1 MSTPALAPAAAA
13 RGFSGEILTEE
24 NPDYDGARVTFNAL
38 IDRRPLAI
46 ARCRST
52 EDVAIALATADEHE
66 LPVAVRGGG
75 HNVAGHAVCD
85 GGLVVDLTG
94 LGNVEVDPDARVA
107 RAGGGALWRTFDAAA
122 QAHGLAVPGGTFATT
137 GVGGLT
143 LGGGIGFLIGRLG
156 LTCDSLVAAEVV
168 TVGGDVIVASEDD
181 HADLFWALRGGGG
194 NFGVVTRL
202 DFTLH
207 PMREVVGGFLVYAR
221 EAARE
226 ALRVF
231 RDVALAA
238 SDELSVQCQLAETR
252 DSGQRMFAVIV
263 CSSSEDPEPEG
274 LRLLREAPGLQF
286 DDVKRRS
293 YLDLQSELDLP
304 FGLRHYWKGHFVRE
318 LPDAAVDALCDRF
331 EAPARTPG
339 GILIEAIHGA
349 AARVPADATA
359 VGFREAAFNVSALG
373 IWEDASDDDV
383 GIAWARETAAV
394 VEPHSLQGGGYLNYM
409 QADEPADR
417 VRAAF
422 GAERFERLREVK
434 RRYDPGNVLRFN
446 QNIPPA

>member
-1 MSTPALAPAAAA
+1 MGTPALAPAAAA
-13 RGFSGEILTEE
+13 RGFSGEILAES
-24 NPDYDGARVTFNAL
+24 DGSYDGARATFNAL
-38 IDRRPLAI
+38 VDRRPLAI

-52 EDVAIALATADEHE
+52 EDVAVALALAREHE

-85 GGLVVDLTG
+85 GGLVVDLSG
-94 LGNVEVDPDARVA
+94 LGEVVVDPEARLA
-107 RAGGGALWRTFDAAA
+107 RAGGGAVWRTFDAAA

-156 LTCDSLVAAEVV
+156 LTCDSLAAAEVV
-168 TVGGDVIVASEDD
+168 TVDGEVLVASEDD

-194 NFGVVTRL
+194 NFGVVTRF
-202 DFTLH
+202 DFALH
-207 PMREVVGGFLVYAR
+207 PVREVVAGFLVYAY
-221 EAARE
+221 ESARE

-238 SDELSVQCQLAETR
+238 PDDFSIQSQIGGSRETGER
-252 DSGQRMFAVIV
+252 VFVVIV
-263 CSSSEDPEPEG
+263 CSSGEDPEPEG
-274 LRLLREAPGLQF
+274 LRLLRKAPGLRV
-286 DDVKRRS
+286 DDVRPRS

-304 FGLRHYWKGHFVRE
+304 FGLRNYWKGHFVRA
-318 LPDAAVDALCDRF
+318 LPDTAIDGLCDRF
-331 EAPARTPG
+331 EALDETPG
-339 GILIEAIHGA
+339 AILIETIHGV
-349 AARVPADATA
+349 AARLPADATA

-373 IWEDASDDDV
+373 IWEDASRDEE

-409 QADEPADR
+409 QADEPVER

-446 QNIPPA
+446 QNVPPA